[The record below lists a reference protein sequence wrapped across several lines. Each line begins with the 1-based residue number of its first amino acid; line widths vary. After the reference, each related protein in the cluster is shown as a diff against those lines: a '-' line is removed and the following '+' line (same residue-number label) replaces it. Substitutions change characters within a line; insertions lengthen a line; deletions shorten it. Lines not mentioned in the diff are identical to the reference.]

1 MASDYK
7 KMLELKQD
15 DWIKAC
21 GEIDKLTEQVKMLEK
36 KLEKAEECLGFYAT
50 KRNWM
55 RSHDSD
61 TAMRI
66 SESDCDSQAGYSRF
80 CGGSL
85 ARNYFKEKEGNQ

>member
-36 KLEKAEECLGFYAT
+36 QLEKADECLYFYSVLT
-50 KRNWM
+50 DYYMSNDFELYCPEGKSMSGVEKKWGLR
-55 RSHDSD
+55 
-61 TAMRI
+61 
-66 SESDCDSQAGYSRF
+66 
-80 CGGSL
+80 
-85 ARNYFKEKEGNQ
+85 ARNYFKEKEG